1 VAARD
6 FAGAASVSSMEV
18 MLQILDDIE
27 DLVFT
32 IPMLWG
38 SLRAPTLAV
47 VAAALGVLLFA

>member
-1 VAARD
+1 MAARD